1 MPLFPL
7 CSTSEQNGKR
17 RQMEAAD
24 PPGAEPKKNCLR
36 SHKHTCGTLP
46 PSVLSIIL
54 LVPALR
60 SLSLPRPHI
69 AVSQKAADVTHYLQQ
84 RSCCSGNRGEGV
96 DGLPS
101 VFLNPELADG
111 DAGHLWLHR
120 SKSSAAVR
128 PHSAS
133 QRFCCIGATKKC
145 VHVHLGRQHP
155 QTGRQFDPLSHLCHS
170 GGMREDVITAYL

>member
-1 MPLFPL
+1 
-7 CSTSEQNGKR
+7 
-17 RQMEAAD
+17 MEAAD

-36 SHKHTCGTLP
+36 SHKHTCGALP

-101 VFLNPELADG
+101 VFSKPRVRRWGCRAPLATQKQIQRRCQ
-111 DAGHLWLHR
+111 ATL
-120 SKSSAAVR
+120 
-128 PHSAS
+128 S
-133 QRFCCIGATKKC
+133 QHFCCIGATKKC
-145 VHVHLGRQHP
+145 VHVHLGRQLP
-155 QTGRQFDPLSHLCHS
+155 QTGRQYDPLSHLCHS
-170 GGMREDVITAYL
+170 GRMREDVITAYL

>member
-24 PPGAEPKKNCLR
+24 PPGAEPEKNCLR

-84 RSCCSGNRGEGV
+84 RPCCSGNRGEGV

-101 VFLNPELADG
+101 VFFEPRVSRWGCRAPLATQKQIQRRCQ
-111 DAGHLWLHR
+111 ATLSQPALLLYR
-120 SKSSAAVR
+120 SNKEVRSRAFREAAS
-128 PHSAS
+128 PNW
-133 QRFCCIGATKKC
+133 
-145 VHVHLGRQHP
+145 
-155 QTGRQFDPLSHLCHS
+155 QT
-170 GGMREDVITAYL
+170 V

>member
-7 CSTSEQNGKR
+7 CSTSEQNGEKETDGGSR
-17 RQMEAAD
+17 SARSR
-24 PPGAEPKKNCLR
+24 AEKNCLR
-36 SHKHTCGTLP
+36 SHKHACGALP

-54 LVPALR
+54 LVSALR

-111 DAGHLWLHR
+111 GAGHLWLHR

-133 QRFCCIGATKKC
+133 QPALLLYRSNKE
-145 VHVHLGRQHP
+145 VHSRAFREAASP
-155 QTGRQFDPLSHLCHS
+155 NWQT
-170 GGMREDVITAYL
+170 V